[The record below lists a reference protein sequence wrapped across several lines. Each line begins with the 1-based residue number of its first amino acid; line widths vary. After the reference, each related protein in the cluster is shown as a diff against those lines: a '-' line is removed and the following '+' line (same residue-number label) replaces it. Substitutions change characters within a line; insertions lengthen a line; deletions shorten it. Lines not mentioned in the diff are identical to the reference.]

1 MPATVSFLRAARDQ
15 AHQLTR
21 RFVAHLMLHRRT
33 QTRVAVSVSFVIAVV
48 MMVVSPAGD
57 SSARTD
63 RTPACPT
70 ATIASAVVPTDWRV
84 VALPRDVIA
93 PRMKPGDRV
102 DVVSQAT
109 VIAGDAV
116 VVNSPTE
123 TDGVVVAVPPG
134 AAAMVATS
142 AQNGDVSVVGHG

>member
-1 MPATVSFLRAARDQ
+1 MPATVTFLRAARDQ
-15 AHQLTR
+15 AHELTR

-33 QTRVAVSVSFVIAVV
+33 QTRVAL
-48 MMVVSPAGD
+48 VVSLVTGGTMMLIARGGDDSRPAGN
-57 SSARTD
+57 
-63 RTPACPT
+63 
-70 ATIASAVVPTDWRV
+70 ASACTPTTAAGAEIPADWRV

-93 PRMKPGDRV
+93 PRMTPGDRV
-102 DVVSQAT
+102 DVVSQSR

-116 VVNSPTE
+116 VVNPPTD

-134 AAAMVATS
+134 AAAIVATS